1 MSLKLYTLGH
11 FLRCLEILGTV
22 HRSRSDGLNL
32 GGTFYKELE
41 LWIGAK
47 YLWVR
52 NWFWKWTKVYIRISN
67 VRPPHPPPPRCA
79 RVVRSGG
86 ATRHQARR
94 HHWGCHHGASRA
106 CVLDQKMPLLGIK
119 PVTIEDVITELVEH
133 VCLTRRCASEA
144 VLSRPWL
151 WLVAGGKR
159 SVLVWACSG
168 GLLFSRST
176 LRCVVVLQKYPF
188 TSSVKK

>member
-22 HRSRSDGLNL
+22 HRSRSDGLNV

-52 NWFWKWTKVYIRISN
+52 NWLWKWTKVYIRISS

-86 ATRHQARR
+86 ATRHQAR

-106 CVLDQKMPLLGIK
+106 C
-119 PVTIEDVITELVEH
+119 
-133 VCLTRRCASEA
+133 

-168 GLLFSRST
+168 GFLFSRST

-188 TSSVKK
+188 TGSVKNNKGTLSSTSSPQAP

>member
-86 ATRHQARR
+86 ATRHQAR

-106 CVLDQKMPLLGIK
+106 CVLDQKMRQWSCAVKAVVMAGRRRQAVGSGLGLQRRF
-119 PVTIEDVITELVEH
+119 LV
-133 VCLTRRCASEA
+133 
-144 VLSRPWL
+144 
-151 WLVAGGKR
+151 
-159 SVLVWACSG
+159 
-168 GLLFSRST
+168 SRST

-188 TSSVKK
+188 TGSVKNNKGTLSSTSSPQAP